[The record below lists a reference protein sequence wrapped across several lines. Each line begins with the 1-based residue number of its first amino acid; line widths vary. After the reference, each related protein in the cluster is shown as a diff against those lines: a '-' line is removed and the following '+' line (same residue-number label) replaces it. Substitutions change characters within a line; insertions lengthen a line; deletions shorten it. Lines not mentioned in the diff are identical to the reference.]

1 MNEPSGLAPEVV
13 TIRDLHIRFNLGRE
27 KKTSLFRPAAK
38 KELHAVRG
46 IGFTIRQG
54 ETFSIVGESG
64 CGKSTVARALAT
76 QPGFLICDEPTSA
89 LDVSVQAQV
98 LNLMRKLQRENGLT
112 Y

>member
-38 KELHAVRG
+38 KTLHAVRG
-46 IGFTIRQG
+46 ISLSIRQG

-64 CGKSTVARALAT
+64 CGKSTVARALAGLY
-76 QPGFLICDEPTSA
+76 QPASGEINYA
-89 LDVSVQAQV
+89 W
-98 LNLMRKLQRENGLT
+98 
-112 Y
+112 